1 MMFYNGFNLMIDM
14 IIVGLALVAC
24 RHYWL
29 KGYGAGQYDLLDEME
44 MKGEAWIGME
54 RDYENN

>member
-24 RHYWL
+24 RRYWL
-29 KGYGAGQYDLLDEME
+29 KGYGAGQRDVLDFAEA
-44 MKGEAWIGME
+44 KGDYYYETE
-54 RDYENN
+54 RERS